1 MANTAPT
8 MTSDER
14 KQAAEYRRLIAEM
27 KSGTLDKMYAG
38 MMATS
43 FTKFLAKA
51 SLTIQYNTKAFF
63 SKFGGALNT
72 YFRQVFGDIIDTF
85 KPLIDMFAASIQLI
99 WNVFKPLAKFAV
111 TLVIAVPKKII
122 DLVWKGVTFLY
133 EKSFNLLKKVGRAIF
148 IKPAKSVLKFIGE
161 MLISVWS
168 FITTPIKMAA
178 SIMFGIVKSVARS
191 IVVNTINF
199 IAWGIGKI
207 ISAPGAIVG
216 WFIRKITPSWFGS
229 IAAPIVSTLITGA
242 IFTLLTKGAFSFG
255 KGIFDTVS
263 KAIGGFFDSA
273 VSTVKGYFDTAWSWF
288 EKNFPEAATYIKDVI
303 KWVKVQTANV
313 YDMITGVIEGM
324 IPFTQSLLSS
334 FGLVFTTLAA
344 QLPKYVV
351 DGLKAAT
358 KTAPDQKQLDYE
370 KEKEKTLRQKMKD
383 EIKASQAF
391 REKAAEHDPKGIR
404 YKQFMAQ
411 SALADER
418 AFNVANEWRQQKTVV
433 DNMEKDVKEAEKLK
447 NASKTIMED
456 LTNAIKTNLPV
467 TVRALSGDVGVI
479 PSGTETAGT
488 GSHMQYDSLGVG
500 TGSVKE
506 AYLTELKNSDK
517 YIKFVN
523 GKVSRGID
531 DAIRAD
537 PTAGMQLLRMAQ
549 KFQTMGYG
557 KLIINASARTAK
569 QQIALGGKGLGL
581 SGHEQGISF
590 DTNTNQLDI
599 LEKKGLLKEFGFDR
613 NLVRLKG
620 LEHETWHFTY
630 TPGAGDKKNNAIT
643 QNTDAVMA
651 NTEEREKANKKE
663 GPLDTIM
670 ASLGGAFNTLISGA
684 GNLTADDL
692 LSLGGGSNVPNALAT
707 LTAERQ
713 ETAITRAQNF
723 AHTMGSASTQYINF
737 IIGNNAS
744 PKMFKTNPA
753 LFAMN
758 VDTKNSTS

>member
-8 MTSDER
+8 MTADER
-14 KQAAEYRRLIAEM
+14 QQAAAYRRLNAEI
-27 KSGTLDKMYAG
+27 KSGSLDKMYAG

-85 KPLIDMFAASIQLI
+85 KPLIDMFASSVQLI

-122 DLVWKGVTFLY
+122 GLVWKGVTFLY
-133 EKSFNLLKKVGRAIF
+133 EKAFNLLKKVGKAIF

-168 FITTPIKMAA
+168 FITTPIKRAA

-273 VSTVKGYFDTAWSWF
+273 VSTVKSYFDTAWSWF

-370 KEKEKTLRQKMKD
+370 KGKKEKIRE
-383 EIKASQAF
+383 EIKKEIEESNRLRGIANTRYDQGLTTQPTINEAMKH
-391 REKAAEHDPKGIR
+391 EKR
-404 YKQFMAQ
+404 R
-411 SALADER
+411 DEL
-418 AFNVANEWRQQKTVV
+418 VKELHEQETVI
-433 DNMEKDVKEAEKLK
+433 DNMTKEVKEAEKLK

-456 LTNAIKTNLPV
+456 LTKAITTNLPV

-479 PSGTETAGT
+479 SSGTAGT

-537 PTAGMQLLRMAQ
+537 PTAGMQLLQMAQ

-599 LEKKGLLKEFGFDR
+599 LEKKGLLKEFGFDK

-692 LSLGGGSNVPNALAT
+692 LSLGGGSNVPNALST

-723 AHTMGSASTQYINF
+723 AHTMGNASTQYINF

-758 VDTKNSTS
+758 VDTKNATS